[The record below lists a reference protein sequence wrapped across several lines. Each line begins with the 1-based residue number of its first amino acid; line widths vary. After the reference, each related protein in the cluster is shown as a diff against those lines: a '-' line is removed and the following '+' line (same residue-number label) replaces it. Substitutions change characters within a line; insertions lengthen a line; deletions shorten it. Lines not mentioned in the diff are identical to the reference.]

1 MRREGG
7 MSDLTLGRDRLGDL
21 SVATGREWLVTNGI
35 GGFAAGTASG
45 ALTRRTHGLLV
56 AALDPP
62 HRRTLLLA
70 KLAERVGSDGDWT
83 DLSTDLWASGA
94 VEPRGHRHLL
104 SFQLEDTI
112 PFWTWAVAGTHL
124 EKRVWMEHGENTTC
138 IEYTLGADGHPTTLS
153 LRALV
158 DHRDLGALTVRPEWM
173 PKVERTAQ
181 GLCARMYDTA
191 TPLWLSAAGAEV
203 LPGGDWY
210 RDFALPAERER
221 GFESVEDHFMAGE
234 LRVRLTP
241 GERFLVVAST
251 RPDAVAGPLAAA
263 AARSRRIAHE
273 RSLLAAWTRARPEA
287 ARAAPAWVRRL
298 VLAADAYI
306 VARPSPARPHG
317 RTVIAGY
324 PWFLDWGRDTMVALP
339 GLTLATGRPEVARAV
354 LTTWAAHADR
364 GLLPN
369 RFAEAGGRPE
379 YHAVDASL
387 WLFQAVRAYHEA
399 TGDDALLAELFPA
412 LEDIGAWF
420 ERGERH
426 GIGVDPRDGL
436 LRAGAEGLAL
446 TWMDARVDG
455 RPVTP
460 RHGKPV
466 EVNALWYNALTAMA
480 AFARRLGRPQDV
492 YAQMARRV
500 GHAFARYWNAEAGC
514 LYDVIDGPQG
524 ADPALRPNQLL
535 AVSLPDTPLPA
546 ARRRA
551 VLAVCARALL
561 TPYGLRSL
569 APDDPCYRGRY
580 AGDAPARDTAYHQ
593 GTAWVWLLPH
603 YALAHYRVHGDR
615 AAALALLEP
624 LGALLE
630 RLALGQLP
638 ELVEGDP
645 PHEPRGA
652 IAQAWS
658 VGEALRV
665 WHALAAAPARRPV
678 GRGGRTLSAV
688 GGA

>member
-1 MRREGG
+1 

-287 ARAAPAWVRRL
+287 ARAA
-298 VLAADAYI
+298 
-306 VARPSPARPHG
+306 
-317 RTVIAGY
+317 
-324 PWFLDWGRDTMVALP
+324 
-339 GLTLATGRPEVARAV
+339 
-354 LTTWAAHADR
+354 
-364 GLLPN
+364 
-369 RFAEAGGRPE
+369 
-379 YHAVDASL
+379 
-387 WLFQAVRAYHEA
+387 
-399 TGDDALLAELFPA
+399 
-412 LEDIGAWF
+412 
-420 ERGERH
+420 
-426 GIGVDPRDGL
+426 
-436 LRAGAEGLAL
+436 
-446 TWMDARVDG
+446 
-455 RPVTP
+455 
-460 RHGKPV
+460 
-466 EVNALWYNALTAMA
+466 
-480 AFARRLGRPQDV
+480 
-492 YAQMARRV
+492 
-500 GHAFARYWNAEAGC
+500 
-514 LYDVIDGPQG
+514 
-524 ADPALRPNQLL
+524 
-535 AVSLPDTPLPA
+535 
-546 ARRRA
+546 
-551 VLAVCARALL
+551 
-561 TPYGLRSL
+561 
-569 APDDPCYRGRY
+569 
-580 AGDAPARDTAYHQ
+580 
-593 GTAWVWLLPH
+593 
-603 YALAHYRVHGDR
+603 
-615 AAALALLEP
+615 
-624 LGALLE
+624 
-630 RLALGQLP
+630 
-638 ELVEGDP
+638 
-645 PHEPRGA
+645 
-652 IAQAWS
+652 
-658 VGEALRV
+658 
-665 WHALAAAPARRPV
+665 
-678 GRGGRTLSAV
+678 
-688 GGA
+688 